1 MLQYREVI
9 KKIGQLTYF
18 FANMDTIFIDKQAN
32 TIWEYGHNQLPEPL
46 QPYGKKTL
54 LQVNQVKEDK
64 EYDVLFH
71 INELKTYYLS
81 AKLYN
86 PEKDFLGTIIVGPF
100 LFEKPSTSLVQDALF
115 DNHLPISLK
124 HTITQ
129 YYLSLP
135 TISIYKADMIA
146 EFIAYH
152 IANIDKLIDFRP
164 KIGKAAT
171 QAQNQLEKF
180 PPPIQNH
187 SETSVEA
194 IEKRYSL
201 QNELIVAVEHGD
213 MVEAEKLMVEEM
225 PLVGKLSD
233 RIPNDPLRSEKNLA
247 FTFNTTLRIAVERG
261 GLHPLYIDS
270 ISEKFAI
277 QIEKTASRQQLA
289 DLQNVMLREY
299 CEAVRKYSLKNYSF
313 SIRKAIEYI
322 RFHLDQDLSLE
333 SISEA
338 IHSSTYE
345 LSRKFRKETGQTITD
360 FINTLRINEALSIM
374 ENRNFTIT
382 DIAYMVGFN
391 DVNYFTK
398 VFKKIKGMT
407 PSAYRKQ
414 L

>member
-1 MLQYREVI
+1 MLQHREVI
-9 KKIGQLTYF
+9 KKIGQLTYY

-32 TIWEYGHNQLPEPL
+32 MMWEYGHNQLPEPL
-46 QPYGKKTL
+46 QPYQKRTL
-54 LQVNQVKEDK
+54 LQVNQVKEEK

-71 INELKTYYLS
+71 INELKTYYFS
-81 AKLYN
+81 AKLHT

-100 LFEKPSTSLVQDALF
+100 LFEEPSASLVQDVLF
-115 DNHLPISLK
+115 DNQLPISLK
-124 HTITQ
+124 HPITQ

-135 TISIYKADMIA
+135 TISTYKADMIA

-152 IANIDKLIDFRP
+152 ITNIDKLIDFRP
-164 KIGKAAT
+164 KIGKAAIR
-171 QAQNQLEKF
+171 AQNPLEKF
-180 PPPIQNH
+180 PPPIQKQPN
-187 SETSVEA
+187 TSVEA
-194 IEKRYSL
+194 IEQRYSL
-201 QNELIVAVEHGD
+201 QNELMSAVERGD
-213 MVEAEKLMVEEM
+213 MLEAEKLMIEEM
-225 PLVGKLSD
+225 PLVEKLSD

-277 QIEKTASRQQLA
+277 QIEKTTSRQQLA

-299 CEAVRKYSLKNYSF
+299 CKAVRKYSLKNYSF
-313 SIRKAIEYI
+313 PIRKAIEHI
-322 RFHLDQDLSLE
+322 RFHLEQDLSLE

-345 LSRKFRKETGQTITD
+345 LSRKFKKETGQTITD
-360 FINTLRINEALSIM
+360 FINTLRINEALSMI